1 MYLIVIENDLKVV
14 DNIHINN
21 SEYSDII
28 IICRLRLLSII
39 IVGSPYWIITI
50 KRCLVLLP
58 CFELL
63 YIC

>member
-39 IVGSPYWIITI
+39 IVGGPYWIITI
-50 KRCLVLLP
+50 KRCLVSLP

-63 YIC
+63 